1 MNFLDKIERK
11 VRGKLSHYPIFY
23 AFVGGIGVVLFWRGI
38 WHTAD
43 DLNMGSLISIII
55 GVTILIITGIFVSS
69 FIGNQLIISGL
80 VGEKKIAE
88 KEEGELQTEEMRL
101 KNLQS
106 TLSRLEKKLDHIDKE
121 VEEKQT
127 DSNLQ

>member
-1 MNFLDKIERK
+1 MNTLDKLERK

-23 AFVGGIGVVLFWRGI
+23 AFVGGVGVVLFWRGI

-43 DLNMGSLISIII
+43 DLNLGSLISIII
-55 GVTILIITGIFVSS
+55 GVVILIITGIFVSS

-101 KNLQS
+101 KNLQN
-106 TLSRLEKKLDHIDKE
+106 TLSRLEKKLEHIDAE
-121 VEEKQT
+121 IEEK
-127 DSNLQ
+127 